1 MASQAIERDFL
12 QQKCAMKIHFVGI
25 GGIGISG
32 VAQFCK
38 ERGDIV
44 SGSDIT
50 ESEIFP
56 ALAKAGIEVS
66 IPQKAENVPDD
77 CDLVVYTEAVDENNP
92 ERVFAKEKG
101 LREMSYFR
109 FLGELSSEFQTIA
122 VTGTH
127 GKTTTVAMIAAG
139 MKAASFDP
147 IFFVGSTL
155 SEFNG
160 SNFHLGSNDWMICE
174 ACEYRNNFQYLKPE
188 IVVLTNVEWDHPD
201 SYPTEESYFEAFRSF
216 VADAKLVIYHRGDEG
231 AERALENFKGAKLSI
246 PSQSPNSWEHI
257 LQIKGQHNYDNATLA
272 LALAHKLELNLEQF
286 KKGLGMFTGAGRRQE
301 FLATVNGIHIYDD
314 YGHHPTEIKVTL
326 QGLREKY
333 PEAKIGL
340 IYEPHQF
347 SRTKQ
352 FFPEFVEA
360 LRFADF
366 CALFPIYEAR
376 DSEEDKKFRVENFLT
391 EEPSFVFVQTKEEA
405 LRFQK
410 NLLEGDILLFM
421 GAGKISSFARDF
433 LMR

>member
-1 MASQAIERDFL
+1 
-12 QQKCAMKIHFVGI
+12 MKIHFVGI

-38 ERGDIV
+38 ERGDEI

-56 ALAKAGIEVS
+56 ALAKVGIEVF
-66 IPQKAENVPDD
+66 IPQSAANVPDD

-101 LREMSYFR
+101 MREMSYFR
-109 FLGELSSEFQTIA
+109 FLGEISSEFHTIA

-139 MKAASFDP
+139 MKVTSFDP
-147 IFFVGSTL
+147 TFFVGSTL

-160 SNFHLGSNDWMICE
+160 SNFCLGSNDWMVVE
-174 ACEYRNNFQYLKPE
+174 ACEYRNNFQYLKPQ
-188 IVVLTNVEWDHPD
+188 IIVLTNVEWDHPD

-231 AERALENFKGAKLSI
+231 AEKVLETFKGEKLSI

-257 LQIKGQHNYDNATLA
+257 LRIKGQHNYDNATLA

-286 KKGLGMFTGAGRRQE
+286 KKGLGNFTGAGRRQE
-301 FLATVNGIHIYDD
+301 LLATVDGVHIYDD
-314 YGHHPTEIKVTL
+314 YGHHPTEIKATL
-326 QGLREKY
+326 QGLREKHTN
-333 PEAKIGL
+333 AKIGL

-360 LRFADF
+360 LRLADF

-376 DSEEDKKFRVENFLT
+376 DNEEDKQFGVGNFLIA
-391 EEPSFVFVQTKEEA
+391 EPDFVLVQTKDEA
-405 LRFQK
+405 KEFQK
-410 NLLEGDILLFM
+410 NLQAGDILLFM
-421 GAGKISSFARDF
+421 GAGNISAFARDF
-433 LMR
+433 LVR

>member
-1 MASQAIERDFL
+1 M
-12 QQKCAMKIHFVGI
+12 
-25 GGIGISG
+25 
-32 VAQFCK
+32 
-38 ERGDIV
+38 
-44 SGSDIT
+44 
-50 ESEIFP
+50 
-56 ALAKAGIEVS
+56 
-66 IPQKAENVPDD
+66 
-77 CDLVVYTEAVDENNP
+77 
-92 ERVFAKEKG
+92 
-101 LREMSYFR
+101 
-109 FLGELSSEFQTIA
+109 
-122 VTGTH
+122 
-127 GKTTTVAMIAAG
+127 
-139 MKAASFDP
+139 
-147 IFFVGSTL
+147 
-155 SEFNG
+155 
-160 SNFHLGSNDWMICE
+160 
-174 ACEYRNNFQYLKPE
+174 
-188 IVVLTNVEWDHPD
+188 
-201 SYPTEESYFEAFRSF
+201 
-216 VADAKLVIYHRGDEG
+216 
-231 AERALENFKGAKLSI
+231 
-246 PSQSPNSWEHI
+246 
-257 LQIKGQHNYDNATLA
+257 QIKGQHNYDNATLA

-286 KKGLGMFTGAGRRQE
+286 KKGLGTFTGAGRRQE
-301 FLATVNGIHIYDD
+301 LLATVDGVYIYDD
-314 YGHHPTEIKVTL
+314 YGHHPTEIKATL

-410 NLLEGDILLFM
+410 NLHEGDILLFM